1 MARGRPRDPQRG
13 KSHSTGHRP
22 QTGSGPPAV
31 VVPAAAPELAH
42 REPPPD
48 MPAVAKDVWRTIV
61 TDMSA
66 LRTLREVDLPLVRAY
81 CQAAQIHADASDLI
95 TRKGVLV
102 AGPSGPMTNPMIK
115 VAKDAAV
122 TMRQLSDVLG
132 LNPLARIRGNLM
144 EAATGSLVFAI
155 QKRLRD
161 LMGG

>member
-1 MARGRPRDPQRG
+1 VARGRPRDPERG
-13 KSHSTGHRP
+13 KSHSSGHRP
-22 QTGSGPPAV
+22 QTGSGSPAVLGPAPPA
-31 VVPAAAPELAH
+31 ELAH

-48 MPAVAKDVWRTIV
+48 MPEVAKAVWCTIV
-61 TDMSA
+61 ADMSA

-81 CQAAQIHADASDLI
+81 CQAAQVHADACDLI

-102 AGPSGPMTNPMIK
+102 AGQSGPMPNPMIK

-144 EAATGSLVFAI
+144 EAATGSMVLDI
-155 QKRLRD
+155 QKRLRE
-161 LMGG
+161 LMAE